1 MDDLQG
7 LLAEESSAHSYFV
20 PIVDMLAGVVFLL
33 VIMLAASVLVSRPE
47 FGQTE
52 QMQAEIAKISKELH
66 DAKAKET
73 RYIEP
78 RRQARMAMGVLLD
91 RLSSALDK
99 AGFSAAANPDEGTL
113 SIGGGDIFDPSGKFL
128 GDKGRALARTLSG
141 VLSGELPCLARAPA
155 GSPAACG
162 AYGGAHLDSA
172 RITVPANGANSARA
186 QALQLLSAVASA
198 APGLLTLEAPDGA
211 TLMGYGKSGAT
222 PPASSG
228 GASQPAAPVT
238 LRFQMDVPAIP

>member
-47 FGQTE
+47 FVQTE
-52 QMQAEIAKISKELH
+52 RMQAELAKISRELQ
-66 DAKAKET
+66 DAKAKER

-99 AGFSAAANPDEGTL
+99 AGFSANANPDDGTL
-113 SIGGGDIFDPSGKFL
+113 SIGDGGIFDPSGKTL
-128 GDKGRALARTLSG
+128 GDRGRALARTLAG
-141 VLSGELPCLARAPA
+141 VLSGELPCLARSPA

-172 RITVPANGANSARA
+172 TIMVPPNGVNAGRA
-186 QALQLLSAVASA
+186 QALQLLSAIASD
-198 APGLLTLEAPDGA
+198 APGLLALQAPDGA
-211 TLMGYGKSGAT
+211 TLMGYGQDGAANKGT
-222 PPASSG
+222 PIAAG
-228 GASQPAAPVT
+228 QPVAPIT

>member
-33 VIMLAASVLVSRPE
+33 IIMLAASVLVSRPE

-52 QMQAEIAKISKELH
+52 QMQAEIARISRELQ

-78 RRQARMAMGVLLD
+78 RRQARMAMGVLLG

-99 AGFSAAANPDEGTL
+99 AGFSANANPDEGTL
-113 SIGGGDIFDPSGKFL
+113 SIGGGDIFDPSGKVL
-128 GDKGRALARTLSG
+128 GDKGMALARTLAG
-141 VLSGELPCLARAPA
+141 VLSGELPCLARTPA
-155 GSPAACG
+155 GGPAACG
-162 AYGGAHLDSA
+162 PYGGARLDSA
-172 RITVPANGANSARA
+172 MITVPANGAHSARA
-186 QALQLLSAVASA
+186 EALRLLSAVASA
-198 APGLLTLEAPDGA
+198 APGLLALEAPDGA
-211 TLMGYGKSGAT
+211 TLLGYGLGGPPS
-222 PPASSG
+222 PASSSSAG
-228 GASQPAAPVT
+228 QASAPVT